1 MSASRPPG
9 AQTSARPRLAD
20 GRRVLRRSLR
30 STLRRFRPSEGAAWD
45 RTAGVETEQWAQPA
59 DLTVQVGSVSDGHT
73 YVPTTPRLVRAWM
86 DRLPEAVVPGAT
98 FVDLGSGR
106 GRVLLMAAE
115 RPFRRVVGVEFAAEL
130 HQSAQDNIRRF
141 PAARMR
147 CSDVTSVLGDAA
159 AFPFPYDPLVLYLD
173 NPFSERIMAVVLRN
187 LRASY
192 EHSPRPV
199 IVVYQQ
205 LVEEGPGTSTHN
217 LRLLDEE
224 RFLRGSTLR
233 YRLRD
238 RPFLSPFLV
247 RVYASAEVPVSEAVA

>member
-1 MSASRPPG
+1 MSAIRSLGASTSVRPL
-9 AQTSARPRLAD
+9 LAN
-20 GRRVLRRSLR
+20 GRRALRRSLR
-30 STLRRFRPSEGAAWD
+30 SAVRRFRPSEGAAWD
-45 RTAGVETEQWAQPA
+45 RAAGVKTEQWAQPG
-59 DLTVQVGSVSDGHT
+59 DLTVRAGSVSDGHT

-86 DRLPEAVVPGAT
+86 DQLPETLVPLAT
-98 FVDLGSGR
+98 FVDMGSGR

-130 HQSAQDNIRRF
+130 HESAQDNIRRF
-141 PAARMR
+141 PAARLG
-147 CSDVTSVLGDAA
+147 CSDVASVLGDAA
-159 AFPFPYDPLVLYLD
+159 AFCFPEEPLVLYFD
-173 NPFSERIMAVVLRN
+173 NPFSERIMAIVLQN

-192 EHSPRPV
+192 EQSPRPV

-205 LVEEGPGTSTHN
+205 LVEEGAGTSTEN

-238 RPFLSPFLV
+238 RPFLSPFVV
-247 RVYASAEVPVSEAVA
+247 RVYASAEVPVSAAGA